1 MWFSA
6 TSTTDTGVVDTLD
19 FLAYGFMQRAFLAAI
34 ATSLLCSIIGV
45 YIILKGLSFMGAGMA
60 HAAFAGATF
69 GIVIGTDPF
78 LMGILFAVGTA
89 LGIGYAGEKAKLNM
103 DAAIGILFSLM
114 LALGII
120 FIHLMPVY
128 NPEAYALLFG
138 DVLGV
143 SAEEIKL
150 ILLVAAVVFLTIFLL
165 FKEFQVISFDPEFG
179 RVLGI
184 PVRAVSYILL
194 VLIALS
200 VASSI
205 KVIGAI
211 LVFALIT
218 APPAAAH
225 QFTHKWKM
233 MFVLSAAFGV
243 LASIIGLLLS
253 YYLPNMPSGPM
264 IVLAAVGIFFLSM
277 VFSRKK
283 KHIEVMEEEKWK
295 KTESSK

>member
-1 MWFSA
+1 M
-6 TSTTDTGVVDTLD
+6 LD

-34 ATSLLCSIIGV
+34 VTSLLCSVIGV
-45 YIILKGLSFMGAGMA
+45 YIILRGLSFMGAGMA

-69 GIVIGTDPF
+69 GIVVGADPF
-78 LMGILFAVGTA
+78 VMGIMFAVGTA
-89 LGIGYAGEKAKLNM
+89 MGIGYAGEKAKLNL
-103 DAAIGILFSLM
+103 DVAIGILFSLM

-128 NPEAYALLFG
+128 NPRAYALLFG

-143 SAEEIKL
+143 SSDEIKL
-150 ILLVAAVVFLTIFLL
+150 ILLVAGVVFITIFLL
-165 FKEFQVISFDPEFG
+165 FKEFQVISFDMEFG

-184 PVRAVSYILL
+184 PVRAVSYIML

-225 QFTHKWKM
+225 QFTHKWNM
-233 MFVLSAAFGV
+233 MFVLSAGFGV

-264 IVLAAVGIFFLSM
+264 IVLAAVSIFFLSM

-283 KHIEVMEEEKWK
+283 KHIEVIEEEKWK
-295 KTESSK
+295 KAENSK

>member
-1 MWFSA
+1 MEVMS
-6 TSTTDTGVVDTLD
+6 TLD

-34 ATSLLCSIIGV
+34 LTSLLCSVIGV
-45 YIILKGLSFMGAGMA
+45 YIILRGLSFMGAGMA

-69 GIVIGTDPF
+69 GILVGADPF
-78 LMGILFAVGTA
+78 MMGIGVAVLTA
-89 LGIGYAGEKAKLNM
+89 LGVGYAGEKAKLNL
-103 DAAIGILFSLM
+103 DVAIGVLFSLM

-143 SAEEIKL
+143 SVEEIKL
-150 ILLVAAVVFLTIFLL
+150 ILLVAFLVFLTVFLL
-165 FKEFQVISFDPEFG
+165 FKEFQVITFDMEIG
-179 RVLGI
+179 RALGI
-184 PVRAVSYILL
+184 PVRAISYIMLL
-194 VLIALS
+194 LIALS

-205 KVIGAI
+205 KVVGAI

-225 QFTHKWKM
+225 QFTHRWGM
-233 MFVLSAAFGV
+233 MFVLSATFGI
-243 LASIIGLLLS
+243 LSSITGLLLS

-264 IVLAAVGIFFLSM
+264 IVLVAVSIFFISM
-277 VFSRKK
+277 FFSKK
-283 KHIEVMEEEKWK
+283 RRHIEKMKERRWREAEK
-295 KTESSK
+295 S